1 MLRPLSHRE
10 DARLLVGL
18 QTSDDAAVFQ
28 MAGDLAIIQTV
39 DFFAPIVDDPYTF
52 GQIAAAN
59 SMSDIYAMGGD
70 VLFALNIAAFP
81 DDLDPAILTRIFEGG
96 ADKLAEAGA
105 VIAGGHTV
113 SDPEPKYGLVVTGQV
128 NRDRIWTKAGAQP
141 GDRLVLTKPIGSGI
155 VSTALKRGEATA
167 GQVQAAVSTMAM
179 LNKPASEAA
188 RDLPVHA
195 CTDITGFGLLG
206 HAAEMAAKSGVRLE
220 IEAASV
226 PLLDGALAL
235 AEAGNVAGGLGRNR
249 AYFTNESDARVSV
262 DAGVDDTAAKV
273 LFDPQ
278 TSGGLLFAI
287 GHAESE
293 ALREAL
299 ADAGVSAWAIGEVV
313 PGSGIRV
320 R

>member
-1 MLRPLSHRE
+1 MLRPLSQRE

-28 MAGDLAIIQTV
+28 MAGDIALIQTV
-39 DFFAPIVDDPYTF
+39 DFFSPIVDDAYAF

-113 SDPEPKYGLVVTGQV
+113 SDPEPKYGLVVTGV
-128 NRDRIWTKAGAQP
+128 TKPDRIWTKAGAKP
-141 GDRLVLTKPIGSGI
+141 GDRLLLTKPIGSGI
-155 VSTALKRGEATA
+155 ISTALKRGDATPA
-167 GQVQAAVSTMAM
+167 QVEAAVSVMAT
-179 LNKPASEAA
+179 LNKAASDAA
-188 RDLPVHA
+188 RTLPIDA

-206 HAAEMAAKSGVRLE
+206 HAAEMAAKSGVQLV
-220 IEAASV
+220 IDAAAV
-226 PLLDGALAL
+226 PLMDGAIELAK
-235 AEAGNVAGGLGRNR
+235 AGNMAGGLRKNR
-249 AYFTNESDARVSV
+249 AFFSSQSDAVASF
-262 DAGVDDTAAKV
+262 DDDLDETLTNV

-278 TSGGLLFAI
+278 TSGGLLFAVP
-287 GHAESE
+287 E
-293 ALREAL
+293 ACVEGLRAAL
-299 ADAGVSAWAIGEVV
+299 AQANVPVWTIGKATVGNGV
-313 PGSGIRV
+313 RV